1 MWGCCA
7 WGTHLV
13 HLHAFAHARL
23 AHRTTSSTM
32 SVNRKQ
38 GGSSGLRRWRSSGSA
53 A

>member
-1 MWGCCA
+1 MVLLA
-7 WGTHLV
+7 HTHSA
-13 HLHAFAHARL
+13 HLHPFAHARL

-38 GGSSGLRRWRSSGSA
+38 GGSSGLRRWRNLGSA